1 MQFPLADCE
10 SQPNCASCL
19 GNGNP
24 LCGWCVVENKCSQ
37 ESECQN
43 PETRWIRAAGTN
55 TDRCTAISISP
66 QQFDLD
72 ALEIVRINVRLGNL
86 MIYDL
91 FLQLTLTLSQPLPP
105 LLVNETY
112 LCHFTSDGVTFMV
125 DAVGSGT
132 SYTCNVIGEVPSEVE
147 GLSNGEYIHVQL

>member
-1 MQFPLADCE
+1 MLRPCPLFITTPTMSMDYHIVKAILLFLLPLLLLGTIAYIIIVLQVIQIPIADC
-10 SQPNCASCL
+10 SSRSDCTSCL

-55 TDRCTAISISP
+55 TDQCTMISITP

-72 ALEIVRINVRLGNL
+72 APEIVR
-86 MIYDL
+86 
-91 FLQLTLTLSQPLPP
+91 LTFS
-105 LLVNETY
+105 
-112 LCHFTSDGVTFMV
+112 S
-125 DAVGSGT
+125 
-132 SYTCNVIGEVPSEVE
+132 
-147 GLSNGEYIHVQL
+147 